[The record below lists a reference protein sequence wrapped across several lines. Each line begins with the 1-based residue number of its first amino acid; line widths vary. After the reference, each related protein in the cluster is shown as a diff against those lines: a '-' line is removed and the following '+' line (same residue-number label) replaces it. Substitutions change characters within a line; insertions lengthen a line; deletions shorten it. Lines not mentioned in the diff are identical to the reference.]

1 MKKLLLFVLLSVLA
15 NNAQAQSLSF
25 FQLLTVF
32 SKAEDVADDYL
43 LAKGWERAPNDGDD
57 VVAKWAYGRRP
68 NIAYT
73 QTESTQGLNY
83 EAKGWI
89 TLIKD
94 EEKGGITLLSSVYS
108 VQQFIAMRKQILAAG
123 MTKTGYKT
131 RSKYLESTYEGAN
144 YRARLTTYIGEATG
158 DSSNSYTVEIEKK

>member
-1 MKKLLLFVLLSVLA
+1 MKKLLLFVLLSVLT

-25 FQLLTVF
+25 SQLLTVF
-32 SKAEDVADDYL
+32 SKTDDAADDYL

-68 NIAYT
+68 NIAYA
-73 QTESTQGLNY
+73 QTESTKGLNY

-94 EEKGGITLLSSVYS
+94 EEKGGITLLSSIYS

-158 DSSNSYTVEIEKK
+158 DSSNRPAIN